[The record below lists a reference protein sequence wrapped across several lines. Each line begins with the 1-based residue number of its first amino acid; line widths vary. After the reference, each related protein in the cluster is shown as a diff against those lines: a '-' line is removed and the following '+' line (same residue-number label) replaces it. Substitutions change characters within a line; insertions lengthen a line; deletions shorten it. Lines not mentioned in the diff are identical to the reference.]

1 MKIVVI
7 GGTGLIGRKLIP
19 HLTAKGHDVL
29 AASPSKGVNAV
40 TGEGLDAALKG
51 ADIVVD
57 VANAPAWED
66 AAVLAFFENSGRN
79 LAAAEKKAGV
89 KHHVAL
95 SIVNTDKLPESG
107 YFRAKAAQEKLIK
120 QSGVPYTILRAT
132 QFMEFVEGIAQSCV
146 EGDVIHL
153 PDASFQ
159 PIASDDVAAALA
171 EVTLKPA
178 NNETIDL
185 GGPERK
191 PMADFVRELYAA
203 KGETK
208 KIVADGAGRYFGA
221 KLDDTSLVPLGAA
234 MQGKVRF
241 AEWVGKQT

>member
-7 GGTGLIGRKLIP
+7 GGTGLIGKKLIP

-79 LAAAEKKAGV
+79 LGAAEKTASV

-95 SIVNTDKLPESG
+95 SIVNTDKLPDSG

-120 QSGVPYTILRAT
+120 ASGVPYTILRAT
-132 QFMEFVEGIAQSCV
+132 QFMEFV
-146 EGDVIHL
+146 
-153 PDASFQ
+153 
-159 PIASDDVAAALA
+159 
-171 EVTLKPA
+171 
-178 NNETIDL
+178 
-185 GGPERK
+185 
-191 PMADFVRELYAA
+191 
-203 KGETK
+203 
-208 KIVADGAGRYFGA
+208 
-221 KLDDTSLVPLGAA
+221 
-234 MQGKVRF
+234 
-241 AEWVGKQT
+241 

>member
-7 GGTGLIGRKLIP
+7 GGTGLIGKKLIP

-66 AAVLAFFENSGRN
+66 AAVLAFFESSGRN
-79 LAAAEKKAGV
+79 LAAAEKLAGV

-95 SIVNTDKLPESG
+95 SIVNTDSLPDSG

-120 QSGVPYTILRAT
+120 QSGIPYTILRAT

-159 PIASDDVAAALA
+159 PIVSDDVAAALA
-171 EVTLKPA
+171 KVTLKPA
-178 NNETIDL
+178 KNETIDL

-191 PMADFVRELYAA
+191 PMADFVRELYVP

-208 KIVADGAGRYFGA
+208 TIVADADGRYFGA
-221 KLDDTSLVPLGAA
+221 KLAEASLVPLGAA
-234 MQGKVRF
+234 MMGKVKF
-241 AEWVGKQT
+241 GEWVDR